1 MLRGLLVWLVC
12 GLWWDGG
19 EALDLIPSCVSSW
32 DCSMKLGTRVVM
44 WWTSIIAL
52 EPRSTFSLVLC
63 TVSPD
68 IQHSG
73 RRGAY

>member
-1 MLRGLLVWLVC
+1 MAGLRTVVRR
-12 GLWWDGG
+12 G
-19 EALDLIPSCVSSW
+19 EALGLIPSWVSSW

-68 IQHSG
+68 TNTAEDMELTEVPS
-73 RRGAY
+73 A